1 MKRISSQSGFVLF
14 RCHSTVYLREREREK
29 EQKYNTAKNRN
40 EKRERMH
47 EECTNMWR
55 AKIKSIMGRNPIQPN
70 STHKFNQAQS

>member
-1 MKRISSQSGFVLF
+1 MGLLITEPNMKGKIRRRRLGTMKRISSQSGFVLF

-47 EECTNMWR
+47 EECTNM
-55 AKIKSIMGRNPIQPN
+55 
-70 STHKFNQAQS
+70 